1 MTNNDLQSALAVLQS
16 GGLILYP
23 TDTIWGIGCD
33 ATLSPAVQR
42 IIGVKERA
50 DHKSFVILVS
60 DLDMLEQYV
69 EEVPPMAYSLIEVSD
84 KPLTLVYPQ
93 ARNLAPEVVGA
104 DGTVAIRV
112 VNHPFCQELIR
123 RFGKPIVSTS
133 ANRAGAPSPKCFE
146 DIEPELRA
154 QLEHCVDPKW
164 EAPATGQPSSIIKIS
179 LNGAVQIIRN

>member
-42 IIGVKERA
+42 IIRVKERA

-93 ARNLAPEVVGA
+93 ARNLAQEVLGA

-112 VNHPFCQELIR
+112 VNHPFCQDLIR

-133 ANRAGAPSPKCFE
+133 ANIAGAPSPKAFN
-146 DIEPELRA
+146 DIDAALRT
-154 QLEHCVDPKW
+154 QLDYCVSPHL
-164 EAPATGQPSSIIKIS
+164 EGQATGQASSIIKLG
-179 LNGAVQIIRN
+179 LNGAVQIIRH

>member
-1 MTNNDLQSALAVLQS
+1 MTNNDIQSALQALKS

-33 ATLSPAVQR
+33 ATLSTAVQR
-42 IIGVKERA
+42 VIRVKERA

-84 KPLTLVYPQ
+84 KPLTLVYPE
-93 ARNLAPEVVGA
+93 ARNLAPEVVGT
-104 DGTVAIRV
+104 DGSVAIRV
-112 VNHPFCQELIR
+112 VNHPFCQDLIR

-133 ANRAGAPSPKCFE
+133 ANRTGAPSPKGYE
-146 DIEPELRA
+146 DITPELRE
-154 QLEHCVDPKW
+154 QVDYCVSPHL
-164 EAPATGQPSSIIKIS
+164 EAPATGQASSIIRIA
-179 LNGAVQIIRN
+179 LNGAIQIIRN